1 MSQNNGIAFEMS
13 LRLLSLAFLF
23 LMPAAYA
30 QEPVGAQPK
39 QPAGTATETVIPAIP
54 APAGPNPDE
63 PVSYDPEL
71 ARLATILGS
80 LHYLRNL
87 CGETGNQWRDEMQT
101 IILSDKMES
110 LRKKRAIAAFNDG
123 YQAFSASYTQCNPRA
138 IEAIGKFQIE
148 GAALT
153 ATILTRYKS

>member
-1 MSQNNGIAFEMS
+1 MLRRFSILALLIFAPIA
-13 LRLLSLAFLF
+13 L
-23 LMPAAYA
+23 A
-30 QEPVGAQPK
+30 QEPAGNTPKTDPNAAVVGP
-39 QPAGTATETVIPAIP
+39 PIPVP
-54 APAGPNPDE
+54 TGPDPDE

-87 CGETGNQWRDEMQT
+87 CGETGNQWRDEMET

-123 YQAFSASYTQCNPRA
+123 YQAFSASYSQCNPRA
-138 IEAIGKFQIE
+138 IEAIGKFQTE
-148 GAALT
+148 GASLT

>member
-1 MSQNNGIAFEMS
+1 MNRFLTVLI
-13 LRLLSLAFLF
+13 LLTLAPLAF
-23 LMPAAYA
+23 A
-30 QEPVGAQPK
+30 QEP
-39 QPAGTATETVIPAIP
+39 AGSAAKTDPNAETAGPPVPV
-54 APAGPNPDE
+54 PAGPKPDE
-63 PVSYDPEL
+63 SVSYDPEL

-87 CGETGNQWRDEMQT
+87 CGETGNQWREEMET
-101 IILSDKMES
+101 IMLSDKMES

-138 IEAIGKFQIE
+138 IEAIGKFQAE
-148 GAALT
+148 GTSLT

>member
-1 MSQNNGIAFEMS
+1 MLRRFALISFSVVAFAP
-13 LRLLSLAFLF
+13 LAL
-23 LMPAAYA
+23 A
-30 QEPVGAQPK
+30 QEP
-39 QPAGTATETVIPAIP
+39 AGK
-54 APAGPNPDE
+54 APNVDSNAEIAGPLIPVPTGPDPDE

-87 CGETGNQWRDEMQT
+87 CGETGNQWRDEMET
-101 IILSDKMES
+101 IILSDKMAS

-138 IEAIGKFQIE
+138 IEAIGKFQTE
-148 GAALT
+148 GASLT

>member
-1 MSQNNGIAFEMS
+1 MIFRFALIG
-13 LRLLSLAFLF
+13 LVLAASAAPALAQT
-23 LMPAAYA
+23 PAA
-30 QEPVGAQPK
+30 EIIGPPVP
-39 QPAGTATETVIPAIP
+39 T
-54 APAGPNPDE
+54 GPNPDE

-87 CGETGNQWRDEMQT
+87 CGETGNQWREEMET

-138 IEAIGKFQIE
+138 VEAISKFQSE

-153 ATILTRYKS
+153 ATILTRYKN

>member
-1 MSQNNGIAFEMS
+1 MIRRFT
-13 LRLLSLAFLF
+13 LLVLTLTALGSFAL
-23 LMPAAYA
+23 A
-30 QEPVGAQPK
+30 QEPAGK
-39 QPAGTATETVIPAIP
+39 QPNRVETGETAVPAI
-54 APAGPNPDE
+54 ATPAGPDPDE

-80 LHYLRNL
+80 LHYLRSL
-87 CGETGNQWRDEMQT
+87 CGEAGNQWRDEMET

-138 IEAIGKFQIE
+138 IEAIGKFQSE
-148 GAALT
+148 GSALT

>member
-1 MSQNNGIAFEMS
+1 MTRALMS
-13 LRLLSLAFLF
+13 LVLLF
-23 LMPAAYA
+23 LAPVAYA
-30 QEPVGAQPK
+30 QEPAGLQPK
-39 QPAGTATETVIPAIP
+39 EPIKPSTETAVPAIP
-54 APAGPNPDE
+54 VPAGPDPDE

-87 CGETGNQWRDEMQT
+87 CGEAGNQWRDEMET

-138 IEAIGKFQIE
+138 IEAIDKFRIE

>member
-1 MSQNNGIAFEMS
+1 LDLPQNNGTAFEMM
-13 LRLLSLAFLF
+13 RLFALFWFAIIAVTSSAFAQDATGTQPET
-23 LMPAAYA
+23 PAVETALP
-30 QEPVGAQPK
+30 PVP
-39 QPAGTATETVIPAIP
+39 T
-54 APAGPNPDE
+54 GPDPDE

-87 CGETGNQWRDEMQT
+87 CGETGNQWRDEMET

-138 IEAIGKFQIE
+138 IEAISKFQTE

>member
-1 MSQNNGIAFEMS
+1 MIRRFSILFLIAFAPTA
-13 LRLLSLAFLF
+13 L
-23 LMPAAYA
+23 A
-30 QEPVGAQPK
+30 QEQAGQTPK
-39 QPAGTATETVIPAIP
+39 P
-54 APAGPNPDE
+54 APNAELAGPPIPVPVGPNPDE

-87 CGETGNQWRDEMQT
+87 CGETGNQWRDEMEA

-138 IEAIGKFQIE
+138 IEAIGKFQTE

>member
-1 MSQNNGIAFEMS
+1 MLRRFTLISFTMFAFAS
-13 LRLLSLAFLF
+13 NAF
-23 LMPAAYA
+23 A
-30 QEPVGAQPK
+30 QEPAGKTVKIDPK
-39 QPAGTATETVIPAIP
+39 AEIAVPVLPIPT
-54 APAGPNPDE
+54 GPDPDE

-87 CGETGNQWRDEMQT
+87 CGETGNQWRDEMEA

-110 LRKKRAIAAFNDG
+110 LRKKRAVAAFNDG

-138 IEAIGKFQIE
+138 IEAINKFQNE
-148 GAALT
+148 GASLA

>member
-1 MSQNNGIAFEMS
+1 MMR
-13 LRLLSLAFLF
+13 RLAILFLF
-23 LMPAAYA
+23 AFSSFASA
-30 QEPVGAQPK
+30 QEPS
-39 QPAGTATETVIPAIP
+39 GTAPKGDPNAATIEPAIP
-54 APAGPNPDE
+54 VPKGPDPDE

-87 CGETGNQWRDEMQT
+87 CGETGNQWRDEMET

-123 YQAFSASYTQCNPRA
+123 YQVFSSNYTECNPRA
-138 IEAIGKFQIE
+138 IEAIGKFQSE
-148 GAALT
+148 GATLT
-153 ATILTRYKS
+153 AAILTRYKS

>member
-1 MSQNNGIAFEMS
+1 MDGCMMRVTFLSFIAVLM
-13 LRLLSLAFLF
+13 LSSSA
-23 LMPAAYA
+23 MG
-30 QEPVGAQPK
+30 QEPIGSDPK
-39 QPAGTATETVIPAIP
+39 TVAPSPSDSQVVPIV
-54 APAGPNPDE
+54 PAGPDPDE

-80 LHYLRNL
+80 MHYLRNL
-87 CGETGNQWRDEMQT
+87 CGEVGNQWREEMET

-110 LRKKRAIAAFNDG
+110 LRKKRAISAFNDG
-123 YQAFSASYTQCNPRA
+123 YQAFSSSYAECNPRA

-148 GAALT
+148 GAKLT

>member
-1 MSQNNGIAFEMS
+1 M
-13 LRLLSLAFLF
+13 LRKLALYGLSIFAMMQLAV
-23 LMPAAYA
+23 A
-30 QEPVGAQPK
+30 QEPSGKTPK
-39 QPAGTATETVIPAIP
+39 TDPNAEII
-54 APAGPNPDE
+54 GPVVPLPMGPDPNE
-63 PVSYDPEL
+63 PLSYDPEL

-87 CGETGNQWRDEMQT
+87 CGETGNQWRDEMET

-138 IEAIGKFQIE
+138 IEAIGKFQTE
-148 GAALT
+148 GASLT

>member
-1 MSQNNGIAFEMS
+1 MFRRFALFSFWLVAFAPN
-13 LRLLSLAFLF
+13 AF
-23 LMPAAYA
+23 A
-30 QEPVGAQPK
+30 QVQ
-39 QPAGTATETVIPAIP
+39 AGKTLNSDPNAEIIGPAIP
-54 APAGPNPDE
+54 VPSGPDPNE

-87 CGETGNQWRDEMQT
+87 CGENGNQWRDEMEA

-138 IEAIGKFQIE
+138 IEAIGKFQTE
-148 GAALT
+148 GASLT

>member
-1 MSQNNGIAFEMS
+1 MKRVFAVVI
-13 LRLLSLAFLF
+13 LLVCASTAS
-23 LMPAAYA
+23 A
-30 QEPVGAQPK
+30 QEPTGNPPK
-39 QPAGTATETVIPAIP
+39 ADTGTELTGPPIPVP
-54 APAGPNPDE
+54 VGPNPDE

-87 CGETGNQWRDEMQT
+87 CGETGNQWREEMEA

-123 YQAFSASYTQCNPRA
+123 YQAFSTSYTQCNPRA
-138 IEAIGKFQIE
+138 IEAIAKFQTE

-153 ATILTRYKS
+153 ETILTRYKS

>member
-1 MSQNNGIAFEMS
+1 MTRN
-13 LRLLSLAFLF
+13 LLSFVFLF
-23 LMPAAYA
+23 VMPAAYA
-30 QEPVGAQPK
+30 QEPAGLQPK
-39 QPAGTATETVIPAIP
+39 IPAATATEIAIPAIP
-54 APAGPNPDE
+54 VPAGPNPDE
-63 PVSYDPEL
+63 PVSYDAEL

-87 CGETGNQWRDEMQT
+87 CGETGNQWRDEMET

-138 IEAIGKFQIE
+138 IEAIGKFQSE

-153 ATILTRYKS
+153 ATVLTRYKN

>member
-1 MSQNNGIAFEMS
+1 MFGTIRKLTLVLLMALLAAQAAMAQDQLAEPKKPIAGG
-13 LRLLSLAFLF
+13 
-23 LMPAAYA
+23 
-30 QEPVGAQPK
+30 QEEV
-39 QPAGTATETVIPAIP
+39 PAII
-54 APAGPNPDE
+54 APTGPDPDE

-87 CGETGNQWRDEMQT
+87 CGDTGNQWRDDMET
-101 IILSDKMES
+101 IILSDKMDG
-110 LRKKRAIAAFNDG
+110 LRKKKAIAAFNDG

-138 IEAIGKFQIE
+138 LEAIGKFQSE

-153 ATILTRYKS
+153 ATVLTRYKS